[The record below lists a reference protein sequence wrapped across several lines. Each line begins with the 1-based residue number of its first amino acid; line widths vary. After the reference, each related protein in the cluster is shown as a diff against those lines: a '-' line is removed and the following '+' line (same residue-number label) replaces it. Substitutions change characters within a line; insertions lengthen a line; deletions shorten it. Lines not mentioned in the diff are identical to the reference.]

1 MQLKDQESTL
11 QYIHISIPEILLGH
25 IKSKNSWQNYDQE
38 WSYRLDPPHASH
50 PFQRDLY
57 IIKSKNIE
65 QEDIK
70 LLLDNIINKNN
81 KETQNIEG
89 AKKIIK
95 EIISEPSKLISN
107 NFSTQIEEL
116 LLDREKEYHYLVCK
130 NYKIIY
136 SVDKENKQI
145 QIADVF
151 DTRQNPVKLKRTK

>member
-50 PFQRDLY
+50 PFQRDLH

-70 LLLDNIINKNN
+70 LLLDNIIIKNN

-89 AKKIIK
+89 AKKNIK
-95 EIISEPSKLISN
+95 EILDLSN
-107 NFSTQIEEL
+107 NIPIENWLE
-116 LLDREKEYHYLVCK
+116 DTGNRSIIESMIDK
-130 NYKIIY
+130 NKI
-136 SVDKENKQI
+136 
-145 QIADVF
+145 
-151 DTRQNPVKLKRTK
+151 KLMDII

>member
-89 AKKIIK
+89 AKK
-95 EIISEPSKLISN
+95 
-107 NFSTQIEEL
+107 
-116 LLDREKEYHYLVCK
+116 
-130 NYKIIY
+130 NY
-136 SVDKENKQI
+136 
-145 QIADVF
+145 
-151 DTRQNPVKLKRTK
+151 

>member
-25 IKSKNSWQNYDQE
+25 IKSKNSWQNYDKE

-70 LLLDNIINKNN
+70 LLLDNIIIKNN

-95 EIISEPSKLISN
+95 EILDLSN
-107 NFSTQIEEL
+107 NIPIENWLE
-116 LLDREKEYHYLVCK
+116 DTGNRTIIESMIDK
-130 NYKIIY
+130 NKI
-136 SVDKENKQI
+136 
-145 QIADVF
+145 
-151 DTRQNPVKLKRTK
+151 KLMDII

>member
-11 QYIHISIPEILLGH
+11 QYIHISIPEILLSH

-50 PFQRDLY
+50 PFQRDLH

-70 LLLDNIINKNN
+70 LLLDNIIIKNN

-95 EIISEPSKLISN
+95 EILDLSN
-107 NFSTQIEEL
+107 NIPIENWLE
-116 LLDREKEYHYLVCK
+116 DTGNRSIIESMIDK
-130 NYKIIY
+130 NKI
-136 SVDKENKQI
+136 
-145 QIADVF
+145 
-151 DTRQNPVKLKRTK
+151 KLMDII

>member
-70 LLLDNIINKNN
+70 LLLDNIIIKNN
-81 KETQNIEG
+81 KDTQNIEG
-89 AKKIIK
+89 TKKIIK
-95 EIISEPSKLISN
+95 KILDLSN
-107 NFSTQIEEL
+107 NIPIENWLE
-116 LLDREKEYHYLVCK
+116 DTGNRSIIESMIDK
-130 NYKIIY
+130 NKI
-136 SVDKENKQI
+136 
-145 QIADVF
+145 
-151 DTRQNPVKLKRTK
+151 KLMDII

>member
-11 QYIHISIPEILLGH
+11 QYIHISIPEILLSH
-25 IKSKNSWQNYDQE
+25 IKSKNAWQNYDQE

-70 LLLDNIINKNN
+70 LLLDNIIIKNN

-95 EIISEPSKLISN
+95 EILDLSNNISIENWLKDTGNRSIIESMTNKNKIKLI
-107 NFSTQIEEL
+107 
-116 LLDREKEYHYLVCK
+116 D
-130 NYKIIY
+130 II
-136 SVDKENKQI
+136 
-145 QIADVF
+145 
-151 DTRQNPVKLKRTK
+151 